1 MVENDR
7 LEDSKISVREVLI
20 QAELIKMKQ
29 AGKELTLEN
38 VLQMLT
44 EKANNTSN
52 PIAEVFKQETEEPLV
67 INFLLSEQ
75 EMTFFEGQKYI
86 MAQHLADNLKNRENP
101 KGEFRLLHDANA
113 DKDTEIEDIIE
124 TIDDY
129 NTDPNNMDEKDK
141 IINNAVLECI
151 KNLDNRYY
159 ISNLET
165 IKELCEEILKQ
176 PYPEIEQEEWSRK
189 IDINESIEYNYKFL
203 KTISPMLAE
212 QFLNILNQN
221 DDNDKRVSILPFSNE
236 YECEQSMIDGKVF
249 LYYTNTPKDIFT
261 VLHEM
266 IHAMGYSDA
275 INTNSAYRYLR
286 ESPTLIIENLFSKW
300 LVKNK
305 IITQNDYNLLKE
317 WRLRDSQDEAS
328 KTLMEIALIDMR
340 KKGQYITKKR
350 VLEMIDEKQHINN
363 FVKREEC
370 IKYLMKVLINREL
383 YFKGSERYVIG
394 QYISDKVDKS
404 RNPEREF
411 LEIYNL
417 TSNPNITPEKSLKI
431 IKEKYQEQ
439 NIDR

>member
-1 MVENDR
+1 MNRDFLYSKTNDTENISPEQ
-7 LEDSKISVREVLI
+7 LDSEKIEMNKLIDEYIQHPDCQSYIENFKTIKPICEEVLK
-20 QAELIKMKQ
+20 QRHPEIK
-29 AGKELTLEN
+29 
-38 VLQMLT
+38 
-44 EKANNTSN
+44 
-52 PIAEVFKQETEEPLV
+52 ETEWSKNIS
-67 INFLLSEQ
+67 INDAIKYAHQFLTTIDS
-75 EMTFFEGQKYI
+75 T
-86 MAQHLADNLKNRENP
+86 LADQFMNLV
-101 KGEFRLLHDANA
+101 
-113 DKDTEIEDIIE
+113 
-124 TIDDY
+124 Y
-129 NTDPNNMDEKDK
+129 QNN
-141 IINNAVLECI
+141 NN
-151 KNLDNRYY
+151 
-159 ISNLET
+159 
-165 IKELCEEILKQ
+165 Q
-176 PYPEIEQEEWSRK
+176 
-189 IDINESIEYNYKFL
+189 
-203 KTISPMLAE
+203 KT
-212 QFLNILNQN
+212 LNILPNYIKPYCEKGKAYIYYH
-221 DDNDKRVSILPFSNE
+221 DKIENMVTL
-236 YECEQSMIDGKVF
+236 
-249 LYYTNTPKDIFT
+249 
-261 VLHEM
+261 LHEM

-286 ESPTLIIENLFSKW
+286 ESSTLIIENLFSKW

-363 FVKREEC
+363 FTKREEC

-383 YFKGSERYVIG
+383 YFKESERYVIG

-431 IKEKYQEQ
+431 IQEKYQEP

>member
-1 MVENDR
+1 MNRDFLYSKTNDTENISPEQ
-7 LEDSKISVREVLI
+7 LDSEKIEMNKLIDEYIQHPDCQSYIENFKTIKPICEEVLK
-20 QAELIKMKQ
+20 QRHPEIK
-29 AGKELTLEN
+29 
-38 VLQMLT
+38 
-44 EKANNTSN
+44 
-52 PIAEVFKQETEEPLV
+52 ETEWSKNIS
-67 INFLLSEQ
+67 INDAIKYAHQFLTTIDS
-75 EMTFFEGQKYI
+75 T
-86 MAQHLADNLKNRENP
+86 LADQFINLV
-101 KGEFRLLHDANA
+101 
-113 DKDTEIEDIIE
+113 
-124 TIDDY
+124 Y
-129 NTDPNNMDEKDK
+129 QNN
-141 IINNAVLECI
+141 NN
-151 KNLDNRYY
+151 
-159 ISNLET
+159 
-165 IKELCEEILKQ
+165 Q
-176 PYPEIEQEEWSRK
+176 
-189 IDINESIEYNYKFL
+189 
-203 KTISPMLAE
+203 KT
-212 QFLNILNQN
+212 LNILPNYIKPYCEKGKAYIYYH
-221 DDNDKRVSILPFSNE
+221 DKIEN
-236 YECEQSMIDGKVF
+236 MIT
-249 LYYTNTPKDIFT
+249 L
-261 VLHEM
+261 LHEM

-317 WRLRDSQDEAS
+317 WRLRDSQDVAS

-363 FVKREEC
+363 FTKREEC

-383 YFKGSERYVIG
+383 YFKESERYVIG

-431 IKEKYQEQ
+431 IQEKYQEP